1 MGLNVYTLRLVS
13 GLSLG
18 ITMSNEGLVVRK
30 LLKEASRAVQER
42 VRVGDFCMALNGYV
56 LNTSN
61 KLREALR
68 RVNSSFETHYEI
80 TFGRHRKFRVKDDV
94 IITDSKEEEEEE
106 EVKYLKQ
113 ETEKS
118 LREEHDRIEEEKERK
133 KRNEIREKSSPP
145 PVTLSQPSSSNMKSI
160 SRNILSSL
168 LSTKNENDLFE
179 DHVVS
184 KKKPQSPDVV
194 LNSADALKDL
204 QDRIETAHDVQSE
217 IEKFCAIV
225 QFHVRPSIKILS
237 VDWTHNA
244 DRSVLFNI
252 NVRIFET
259 LLLLKHNIFGRTQV
273 RITSKQWIVKHPY
286 VVFEFVVFENTTF
299 LCSDCVTRSFDH
311 RYSNKLFL
319 DYAI

>member
-80 TFGRHRKFRVKDDV
+80 TFGRHRKVRVKDDV

-145 PVTLSQPSSSNMKSI
+145 PPVTLPQPSSSNMKSI

-168 LSTKNENDLFE
+168 LSTKNENDLFK

-184 KKKPQSPDVV
+184 KKKKPQSPDVV

-204 QDRIETAHDVQSE
+204 RDRIETAHDVQSE

-286 VVFEFVVFENTTF
+286 VVFEFVVFARIPLFYVPTASQDRSTI
-299 LCSDCVTRSFDH
+299 DTVTNCF
-311 RYSNKLFL
+311 
-319 DYAI
+319 

>member
-80 TFGRHRKFRVKDDV
+80 TFGRHRKVRVKDDDSVV
-94 IITDSKEEEEEE
+94 ITESKEEEE
-106 EVKYLKQ
+106 EVKYLKE

-118 LREEHDRIEEEKERK
+118 LREEHERIEEEKEK
-133 KRNEIREKSSPP
+133 KRRKEVRVEREKSSPP
-145 PVTLSQPSSSNMKSI
+145 PVTLPQPSSSNMKSI

-286 VVFEFVVFENTTF
+286 VVFEFVVFARIPLFYVPTASQDRSTI
-299 LCSDCVTRSFDH
+299 DTVTNCF
-311 RYSNKLFL
+311 
-319 DYAI
+319 